1 MRRLDRSGVE
11 PPPKWEETIAKALP
25 DPEAFYRQAER
36 FEDLDVSS
44 EERRDGFAKFAP
56 EVLPEKKGRPCFPSK
71 WGQAKDALAEMSHGK
86 CAYCEAP
93 INARRS
99 GQVEHFRPKS
109 LFPTLAYD
117 WNNYFL
123 GCAGCNGAKSDK
135 WPRRGGYLRPDEG
148 DPPRHLEFTADGK
161 VSANRQRS
169 AAARTVEDFKLNRA
183 WLVHPRKTAIG
194 VVLEDLENLVRGCP
208 GSTARGLIRGKYRR
222 LAGNPRHAYSVALM
236 QCLRRVWR
244 DAFPGERL

>member
-11 PPPKWEETIAKALP
+11 PPPDWGETVAKALP
-25 DPEAFYRQAER
+25 DVNAFYRQAER

-44 EERRDGFAKFAP
+44 EQRRGGFARFAP
-56 EVLPEKKGRPCFPSK
+56 RVLPEKKGRPYFPSK
-71 WGQAKDALAEMSHGK
+71 WGDAKDALAEMSHGK

-123 GCAGCNGAKSDK
+123 GCDGCNGAKSDK
-135 WPRRGGYLRPDEG
+135 WPRRGSYLRPDEG
-148 DPPRHLEFTADGK
+148 DPPRRLEFTADGEVNAK
-161 VSANRQRS
+161 RQRG
-169 AAARTVEDFKLNRA
+169 AAARTVEDFELNRA
-183 WLVHPRKTAIG
+183 WLVRPRKTAIG
-194 VVLEDLENLVRGCP
+194 VVLEDLE
-208 GSTARGLIRGKYRR
+208 SLIRDCPRGVARRLIRAMYRR
-222 LAGNPRHAYSVALM
+222 LAGDPRRAYSVALM
-236 QCLRRVWR
+236 QCFRRAWGG
-244 DAFPGERL
+244 AFPGERL